1 MDKLRKAYTAMAENM
16 NNPRVFLAWI
26 AAVAISLL
34 AVIGWLSQNFVTVA
48 LGEEMMGK
56 VQTADVELSEQ
67 ITQLA
72 VEVKASNELLMIHM
86 DKGRLDGIMTA
97 IRTNETQAYNNSQF
111 VSVNGENERTRAR
124 ARQLKAEHED
134 LELRKSCIINNN
146 PLCD

>member
-1 MDKLRKAYTAMAENM
+1 MDFKQVYAVMAEQYHDPQKLVKWM
-16 NNPRVFLAWI
+16 I
-26 AAVAISLL
+26 GI
-34 AVIGWLSQNFVTVA
+34 VIGTIAVLGWFSTNFVTTA
-48 LGEEMMGK
+48 KGEEMMGK
-56 VQTADVELSEQ
+56 AQAEDRKLSEQ
-67 ITQLA
+67 ITELA